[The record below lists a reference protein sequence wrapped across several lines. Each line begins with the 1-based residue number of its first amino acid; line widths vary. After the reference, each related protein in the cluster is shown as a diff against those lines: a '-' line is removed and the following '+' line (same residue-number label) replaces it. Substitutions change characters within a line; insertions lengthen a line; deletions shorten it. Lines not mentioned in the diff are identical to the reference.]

1 MSPILTL
8 ALDLA
13 LTLALSLIITT
24 TLTIIAA
31 QHALTSAAAKIR
43 LPLTLNQLP
52 HLLYHSHHDHS
63 YCQTRIL
70 LVSLTLTLSS
80 ILVVLT
86 LTLALTL
93 TLTLTFQEP
102 AEVPLE
108 GGASPY
114 EVDRVIIRVSGNCS
128 LTVGI

>member
-13 LTLALSLIITT
+13 LTLALSLTT

-31 QHALTSAAAKIR
+31 QHALTSAAANLLLR
-43 LPLTLNQLP
+43 LTLKQLP
-52 HLLYHSHHDHS
+52 HLPYHSHYS
-63 YCQTRIL
+63 YCQTRIV

-86 LTLALTL
+86 LTLAL